1 MNKVVLIGRLTKDPE
16 IRYTPAG
23 NAVSTFSIAVNR
35 DYKNANGE
43 YDTDFINCV
52 AWNQTAEFMGN
63 YLRKGYQIAVS
74 GNIQTRNYQ
83 DQSGKTV
90 YVTEVIVNQ
99 VQNLTPLEKK
109 EEKPTEDDPFKNLM
123 PSEDDIPF

>member
-16 IRYTPAG
+16 IKYTPAG

-35 DYKNANGE
+35 DFKNENGE

-63 YLRKGYQIAVS
+63 YLKKGYQIAVS
-74 GNIQTRNYQ
+74 GSIQTRTYE
-83 DQSGKTV
+83 DKAGKTV

-99 VQNLTPLEKK
+99 VQNLTPVEKR
-109 EEKPTEDDPFKNLM
+109 EEKPAEVDPFENYL
-123 PSEDDIPF
+123 PSDKDLPY

>member
-43 YDTDFINCV
+43 YDTDFIYCV

-63 YLRKGYQIAVS
+63 YLRKGYQVAVS
-74 GNIQTRNYQ
+74 GSIQIRHYQ

-99 VQNLTPLEKK
+99 VQ
-109 EEKPTEDDPFKNLM
+109 F
-123 PSEDDIPF
+123 